1 VDDMSSRSPR
11 HRFAHSF
18 AAMALV
24 LGAGAGLAAC
34 GGDEGTTTV
43 EPSTTEAE
51 GAETTTTLLANQEAI
66 DAMVQTWMQAG
77 FTEEQ
82 ATCLV
87 EQMNEVSSQIDST
100 DPDALSAGDENLIEQ
115 MMTTCNLDDEAL
127 SSLGGG

>member
-1 VDDMSSRSPR
+1 MSSRSPR
-11 HRFAHSF
+11 HRFAPTF
-18 AAMALV
+18 AAVVLV

-34 GGDEGTTTV
+34 GGDDEGTTTV
-43 EPSTTEAE
+43 EPSTTETK

-100 DPDALSAGDENLIEQ
+100 DPDALSAGDQNLIEQ

-127 SSLGGG
+127 SSLGGS